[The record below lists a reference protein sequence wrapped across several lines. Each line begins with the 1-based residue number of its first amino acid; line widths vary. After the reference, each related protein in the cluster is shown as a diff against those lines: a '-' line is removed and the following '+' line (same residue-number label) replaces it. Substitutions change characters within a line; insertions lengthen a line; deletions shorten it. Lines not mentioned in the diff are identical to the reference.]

1 MEERAHVKTIRAD
14 AAANRPGFMAHLKEL
29 YGI

>member
-1 MEERAHVKTIRAD
+1 VKTIRAD
-14 AAANRPGFMAHLKEL
+14 AAADQPGFMAHLKEL